1 MPKQAAGVPALTLPL
16 GVTAS
21 VDIIAAQA
29 NNVILV
35 PVQALHELSP
45 NNYAVFVVVGG
56 KPTLKIV
63 TVGLQDGTFAEIKTG
78 LKAGDVVSTGSPGHP
93 EQYPGS
99 RDAMNA
105 TRTVIATTELTK
117 SYGMGD
123 ASVVA
128 LDHVS
133 LEVQSGELVAIMGPS
148 GSGKSTLMNILG
160 CLSTPTSGEY
170 CLDGQDVSNLDKVTL
185 AGIRNTKIGYIFQS
199 YNLLARTTALRNVI
213 LPLVYDRSHK
223 HPREKWEQLAKDML
237 EQVGLGDRMDHQPQ
251 ELSGGQQQRVAI
263 ARALITDPVMIIA
276 DEPTGNLDSHSG
288 EEIMKLLLKLHDQG
302 ATIVIV
308 THDPVVAQYTQRVIH
323 LKDGHIDSVVHNSQ
337 RHPVAN

>member
-1 MPKQAAGVPALTLPL
+1 
-16 GVTAS
+16 
-21 VDIIAAQA
+21 
-29 NNVILV
+29 
-35 PVQALHELSP
+35 
-45 NNYAVFVVVGG
+45 
-56 KPTLKIV
+56 
-63 TVGLQDGTFAEIKTG
+63 
-78 LKAGDVVSTGSPGHP
+78 
-93 EQYPGS
+93 
-99 RDAMNA
+99 MNA
-105 TRTVIATTELTK
+105 TRTVISTTELTK

-133 LEVQSGELVAIMGPS
+133 MEVQSGELVAIMGPS

-199 YNLLARTTALRNVI
+199 YNLLARTSALRNVI

-223 HPREKWEQLAKDML
+223 HSREEWEQLAKDML
-237 EQVGLGDRMDHQPQ
+237 ERVGLGDRMDHQPQ

-288 EEIMKLLLKLHDQG
+288 K
-302 ATIVIV
+302 
-308 THDPVVAQYTQRVIH
+308 R
-323 LKDGHIDSVVHNSQ
+323 S
-337 RHPVAN
+337 